1 MNPER
6 EEKFK
11 CVFWFNSS
19 QTNQTYNQLQAKCDK
34 ARMQPLV
41 DLVAKHVGVI
51 NQFQLIAIMLAQAL
65 KKDQP

>member
-1 MNPER
+1 
-6 EEKFK
+6 
-11 CVFWFNSS
+11 
-19 QTNQTYNQLQAKCDK
+19 
-34 ARMQPLV
+34 MQPLV